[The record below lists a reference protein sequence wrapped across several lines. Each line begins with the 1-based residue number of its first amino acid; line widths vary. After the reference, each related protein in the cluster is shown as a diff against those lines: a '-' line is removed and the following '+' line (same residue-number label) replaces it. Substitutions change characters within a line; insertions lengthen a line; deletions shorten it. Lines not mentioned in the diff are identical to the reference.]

1 MSIPKKIHY
10 IWVGNNKKTKDV
22 KYCINTWKK
31 NFKNFEI
38 IEWNEENFDINLNQ
52 YTKNAYEAKKWAFV
66 SDYIRLYALYTM
78 GGVYLDTDVVA
89 VRNIED
95 LLNDRAFIGFENKE
109 FISAAVM
116 GAEKEHPL
124 IKKMLDKYN
133 SVEKKEFGFEDN
145 NSLLVTDILK
155 NEYKLQLNNA
165 EQYLD
170 DGIHIYN
177 DRILSNPSGNSKTIH
192 VFTGTWLERR

>member
-1 MSIPKKIHY
+1 
-10 IWVGNNKKTKDV
+10 
-22 KYCINTWKK
+22 
-31 NFKNFEI
+31 
-38 IEWNEENFDINLNQ
+38 
-52 YTKNAYEAKKWAFV
+52 
-66 SDYIRLYALYTM
+66 M

-170 DGIHIYN
+170 D